1 MASPETPNEEV
12 GLPESDNLSH
22 QESQTA
28 LPGPL
33 DVTGFWDKVGTRA
46 LPASS
51 LSLASAIVLVVT
63 FVFLIRSR
71 EMRALFLLP
80 WWGGIITA
88 ALSAAL
94 AWFIVFRCGGRPGS
108 LWPRYWALGVAGLCT
123 AAVVLVP
130 LFPEATWVSALTIA
144 SAAAALTLV
153 PRLVRL
159 PPDSSMIPKIAP
171 LAALLVLVVVLL
183 GAGLVGGSIADGK
196 RERVAAM
203 IEQVRKWTAEVQAVS
218 SRDWTGGGWEDAARA
233 IESLA
238 QIRPA
243 KQLDTSLWREA
254 FSLERDQELAD
265 EVRKLLDAT
274 VEGFDRNRVPRVS
287 RLRDPAFY
295 YDPAA
300 KRWEDS
306 TVFPT
311 ASETVGRYFQ
321 EMGRIFQELDLQ
333 VAFADSAPLAAFKK
347 DYVEKS
353 RPLLQSHLSPQMEEW
368 TDHWAIFRIPGRES
382 LLGYSEMPLG
392 KLLKS
397 SVPALGI
404 PAADLPGL
412 LNLTYQGVR
421 DLNRIPGCRP
431 LAPYTETAAGAEYQ
445 FSRLDCFSY
454 SPRADT
460 LGAYPRVEMRLVYKS
475 RPNGYLLADQD
486 PAEVY
491 FLFPLPEGQEESEF
505 QKQVMADLAEAV
517 REATE
522 REVAPINRSGSTENG
537 FRARGNGPTVTVYK
551 PSFIT
556 LYENRKALQ
565 VRAERQT

>member
-1 MASPETPNEEV
+1 M
-12 GLPESDNLSH
+12 PESDDLSH

-33 DVTGFWDKVGTRA
+33 GVTGFWDKVGTWA

-51 LSLASAIVLVVT
+51 LSLASALVLVVT
-63 FVFLIRSR
+63 FVFLYRSR

-80 WWGGIITA
+80 WWGGIATA
-88 ALSAAL
+88 ALAAAL
-94 AWFIVFRCGGRPGS
+94 AWFIVFRCGLRPGR
-108 LWPRYWALGVAGLCT
+108 LWPRGWALGVAALCT
-123 AAVVLVP
+123 ASLILVP
-130 LFPEATWVSALTIA
+130 LLPESTLVSALTVA

-183 GAGLVGGSIADGK
+183 GAGFVGESIAAAK
-196 RERVAAM
+196 KERVAAM
-203 IEQVRKWTAEVQAVS
+203 IEQVRKWAAEIQAVS

-233 IESLA
+233 VESLA
-238 QIRPA
+238 QIQPA
-243 KQLDTSLWREA
+243 AQLDTSLWREA
-254 FSLERDQELAD
+254 FSLERDQELAE

-274 VEGFDRNRVPRVS
+274 VEGFDRSRVPRVS
-287 RLRDPAFY
+287 QLRDPAFY
-295 YDPAA
+295 YDPVA
-300 KRWEDS
+300 KRWEES
-306 TVFPT
+306 TVFPA

-321 EMGRIFQELDLQ
+321 EMGRIFQELDLL

-353 RPLLQSHLSPQMEEW
+353 RPRLVAHLNPQMEEW
-368 TDHWAIFRIPGRES
+368 TDHWAIFRIPGRET

-412 LNLTYQGVR
+412 LNLSYQGGR

-431 LAPYTETAAGAEYQ
+431 LAPYTETAEDGAMYQ

-454 SPRADT
+454 APRTDT

-475 RPNGYLLADQD
+475 RSNSYLLIDQK

-505 QKQVMADLAEAV
+505 QKQVMSDLAEAV
-517 REATE
+517 RETTE

-537 FRARGNGPTVTVYK
+537 FRVRGDGRTVTVYR
-551 PSFIT
+551 PIFLS
-556 LYENRKALQ
+556 LYENRRALQ
-565 VRAERQT
+565 VRAESQS